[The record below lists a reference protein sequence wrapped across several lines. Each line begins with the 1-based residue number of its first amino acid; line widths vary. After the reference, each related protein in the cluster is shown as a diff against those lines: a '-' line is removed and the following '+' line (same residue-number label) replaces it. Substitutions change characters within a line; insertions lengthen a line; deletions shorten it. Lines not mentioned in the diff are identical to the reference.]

1 MHGVV
6 PWLLWIVAVLMP
18 IRSLTAAEIVTE
30 CPRINDAGRK
40 LTVQKL
46 LLDNFER
53 RIIDWD
59 SRDLN
64 APDSRQEYIWTF
76 WRPGMSPI
84 AEIFFSCAYADK
96 SLYHVPIPGWLLSCR
111 AIKRKEDW
119 YTWIA
124 SCTSETDPGLL
135 LGK

>member
-1 MHGVV
+1 MREIV
-6 PWLLWIVAVLMP
+6 PWFLWIAAVLMP
-18 IRSLTAAEIVTE
+18 LRSLAAAEIITE
-30 CPRINDAGRK
+30 CPRINDAGRQ

-46 LLDNFER
+46 LFDNFER
-53 RIIDWD
+53 KIIH
-59 SRDLN
+59 RENQDLN
-64 APDSRQEYIWTF
+64 APDSGREYIWTF

-84 AEIFFSCAYADK
+84 TEIFFSCTYADK
-96 SLYHVPIPGWLLSCR
+96 SLYQVPIPGWLLSCR

-124 SCTSETDPGLL
+124 SCTSETDPGLP